1 MEQINYELFGDVE
14 NKILN
19 EFARLFGVTPLE
31 IIAKNRCQNI
41 TDIRHLYCKLRSEM
55 HRINYSLIGTEIG
68 RTYRTVQRG
77 INRINGLLYI
87 NDPIVVPM
95 WNMVKNNP
103 LLYVGELCW

>member
-1 MEQINYELFGDVE
+1 MEQINYELNEEFE
-14 NKILN
+14 KKIIT
-19 EFARLFGVTPLE
+19 EFARLLGVTPTQ
-31 IIAKNRCQNI
+31 IIAKNRCQHI
-41 TDIRHLYCKLRSEM
+41 TDVRHLYCKLRCEM
-55 HRINYSLIGTEIG
+55 HGVNYSLTGREIG
-68 RTYRTVQRG
+68 RTYRTVERG